1 MKVADVAISLADM
14 LSCIPWVSERRQ
26 VMKVGP
32 GDMVCHI
39 AQFLASL
46 RGNVNPR
53 MEILFEKLSSRG
65 WGSSP
70 RLMSTSDNTFKSL
83 PTTTSTPTTT
93 TTTTIL
99 PIRQIE
105 DISDET
111 GEENN
116 DDYDDYVKRT
126 TLHTPAGY

>member
-1 MKVADVAISLADM
+1 MKLADVAISLADM

-39 AQFLASL
+39 AQTLASL

-65 WGSSP
+65 WGCSP
-70 RLMSTSDNTFKSL
+70 RSMSTNDIVFESL
-83 PTTTSTPTTT
+83 PATAPTTT

-99 PIRQIE
+99 PLRQIE
-105 DISDET
+105 DVSDET

-116 DDYDDYVKRT
+116 DNYDDYVKRI
-126 TLHTPAGY
+126 TLHTPGGY

>member
-1 MKVADVAISLADM
+1 MKLADVAISLADM
-14 LSCIPWVSERRQ
+14 LSCTPWISERRQ
-26 VMKVGP
+26 VMKIGA
-32 GDMVCHI
+32 GDMLCHI

-53 MEILFEKLSSRG
+53 MEILFEKLSNQG

-70 RLMSTSDNTFKSL
+70 GLSPVSDVPFEVL
-83 PTTTSTPTTT
+83 PTTTITTPT

-105 DISDET
+105 DICEEV
-111 GEENN
+111 GED
-116 DDYDDYVKRT
+116 DDYESTK
-126 TLHTPAGY
+126 

>member
-1 MKVADVAISLADM
+1 MKLADVAISLADM

-39 AQFLASL
+39 AQTLSSL

-65 WGSSP
+65 WGCSP
-70 RLMSTSDNTFKSL
+70 RSMPISDIAFESL
-83 PTTTSTPTTT
+83 PATTPIITTT
-93 TTTTIL
+93 TTTVL

-111 GEENN
+111 GEEND
-116 DDYDDYVKRT
+116 DDYDDYVKRI
-126 TLHTPAGY
+126 TLHTPGGY

>member
-1 MKVADVAISLADM
+1 MKLADVAISLADM
-14 LSCIPWVSERRQ
+14 LSCIPWVAERRQ

-39 AQFLASL
+39 AQTLASL

-70 RLMSTSDNTFKSL
+70 RSILTSDITFESL
-83 PTTTSTPTTT
+83 PATTPTST

-111 GEENN
+111 GEVKS

-126 TLHTPAGY
+126 TLHTSGGY